1 MNFKMKMA
9 GNLIKMG
16 VPVLKYFKP
25 DWLRRSKILK
35 HHGIDLLFDVG
46 ANAGQY
52 GEMSRMLGYTEKIVS
67 FEPVDDAFQRL
78 KKAAAKDSKWEINR
92 YALGDVAGTST
103 INIAGNSFS
112 SSILN
117 METAHVEGSPES
129 KYIGTQEIEI
139 KTLNEVFHS
148 FYQKGN
154 KVLLKIDTQGYEKNV
169 LEGSDAI
176 LDKIELIQLEMS
188 LVQLYENEPLY
199 QEIIHYLDEKGFT
212 LISLENGFSNVQT
225 GQLLQVDGIFQN
237 THSLKNRS

>member
-9 GNLIKMG
+9 GSLINAG
-16 VPVLKYFKP
+16 VPILKYFKP

-35 HHGIDLLFDVG
+35 YHGIDLVFDVG

-52 GEMSRMLGYTEKIVS
+52 GEMSRLMGYKAKIVS
-67 FEPVDDAFQRL
+67 FEPVDEAFQRL
-78 KKAAAKDSKWEINR
+78 KQAASKDPKWEIHQ
-92 YALGDVAGTST
+92 YALGDVAGIST
-103 INIAGNSFS
+103 INVAGNSFS

-117 METAHVEGSPES
+117 METVHVEGSPES

-176 LDKIELIQLEMS
+176 LDHIELIQLEMS
-188 LVQLYENEPLY
+188 LVQLYEDEPLY
-199 QEIIHYLDEKGFT
+199 QEIIHYLDQKGFT
-212 LISLENGFSNVQT
+212 LISLENGFSNEQT
-225 GQLLQVDGIFQN
+225 GHLLQVDGIFRN
-237 THSLKNRS
+237 TKSRN